1 MNLIPLSYLRGE
13 RYRKWL
19 KGTFFIVLL
28 IGVIGSLISI
38 LLPLRIYALQEE
50 VARLKADTIV
60 AHSDQREEMLKGLYE
75 KEERLKSLEEGRGK
89 LNLERAAYFLE
100 LEYIFSFSEAMLSL
114 EQVAYE
120 GWESGWKVVG
130 KSRELEFIKL
140 YRESLLSIYSEEELD
155 FQIEKEGEVW
165 YFSFVLVK
173 EEGAKDEALE

>member
-1 MNLIPLSYLRGE
+1 M
-13 RYRKWL
+13 
-19 KGTFFIVLL
+19 
-28 IGVIGSLISI
+28 
-38 LLPLRIYALQEE
+38 
-50 VARLKADTIV
+50 
-60 AHSDQREEMLKGLYE
+60 
-75 KEERLKSLEEGRGK
+75 
-89 LNLERAAYFLE
+89 NLERTAYFLE
-100 LEYIFSFSEAMLSL
+100 LEYIFSFSEAMLNL

-140 YRESLLSIYSEEELD
+140 YRESLLSIYSEEELG